1 MKIILT
7 VTGLDHEGIISAVTT
22 KLSEYHVNIEN
33 VSQTIMDGYCT
44 MIMQG
49 IFDEESLSITEL
61 QEAMAPIAEEQG
73 VQIRIQSDAIFQ
85 AMHTL

>member
-7 VTGLDHEGIISAVTT
+7 VTGLDHEGIIAGVTT
-22 KLSEYHVNIEN
+22 KLAERKVNVEN
-33 VSQTIMDGYCT
+33 VSQTLMQGYFT
-44 MIMQG
+44 MILQG
-49 IFDEESLSITEL
+49 SFDESQQSITDL
-61 QEAMAPIAEEQG
+61 QEAMKPVGEEQR

>member
-7 VTGLDHEGIISAVTT
+7 VTGLDHEGIIAGVTT
-22 KLSEYHVNIEN
+22 KLAERKVNIEN
-33 VSQTIMDGYCT
+33 VSQTLMSGYFT
-44 MIMQG
+44 MILQG
-49 IFDEESLSITEL
+49 SFDDAEQSITDL
-61 QEAMAPIAEEQG
+61 QAAMKPVEEEQR

>member
-7 VTGLDHEGIISAVTT
+7 VTGLDHEGIIAAVTAQ
-22 KLSEYHVNIEN
+22 LSEHHVNIEN
-33 VSQTIMDGYCT
+33 VSQTIMDGYFT
-44 MIMQG
+44 MILQG
-49 IFDEESLSITEL
+49 TFKEDSLSITDL
-61 QEAMAPIAEEQG
+61 QGAMAPIAEDQG

>member
-7 VTGLDHEGIISAVTT
+7 VTGLDHEGIIAGVTT
-22 KLSEYHVNIEN
+22 KLAERKVNIEN
-33 VSQTIMDGYCT
+33 VSQTLMSGYFT
-44 MIMQG
+44 MILQG
-49 IFDEESLSITEL
+49 SFDDSTQSITDL
-61 QEAMAPIAEEQG
+61 QAAMKPVEEEQR